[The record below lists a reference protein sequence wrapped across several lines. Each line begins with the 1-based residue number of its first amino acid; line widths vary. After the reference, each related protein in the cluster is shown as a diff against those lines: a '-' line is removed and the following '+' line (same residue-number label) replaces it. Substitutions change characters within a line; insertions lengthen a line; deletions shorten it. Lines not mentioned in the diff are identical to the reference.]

1 MLFPHFNH
9 GLIQIPFIVILSNL
23 LLFFSIPHTALC
35 QAPASPSEFD
45 AKQMMARLRSA
56 LEREDTILANQIGH
70 ELQALGKAALPAI
83 QDGLPTCNPAEA
95 KHFTR
100 ILGGID
106 GSESTQLLIQLA
118 CLFPDSSIVTPAINA
133 VGNRPIDFNL
143 TANQFERL
151 LTEVR
156 KGPAFTAGAAAQIL
170 TRSPRNEKIDIVRPI
185 LERFMAEIGQPTT
198 SEKFHGSYLSPQ
210 AYRLNLFLRT
220 FADMR
225 DQAIPEIK
233 DALQRATAHETK
245 KWLALALGMCGDKSV
260 AQDIRSLIENDPD
273 TSFRVVAVRAYARS
287 DGENAVPLLQTLL
300 TDNSQSEYDRMPDG
314 SPVYPIRI
322 AARSELARL
331 TNAPAR

>member
-1 MLFPHFNH
+1 MQNSRSFCILLAMLF
-9 GLIQIPFIVILSNL
+9 LI
-23 LLFFSIPHTALC
+23 FFSQRDALC
-35 QAPASPSEFD
+35 QAPSSPSESG
-45 AKQMMARLRSA
+45 AKQMVARLRTA
-56 LEREDTILANQIGH
+56 LEKDDTILANQIGH
-70 ELQALGKAALPAI
+70 EIQALGKAALPAI
-83 QDGLPTCNPAEA
+83 QDGLPTCSPAEA
-95 KHFTR
+95 KHFAR

-118 CLFPDSSIVTPAINA
+118 CQFPDSSIFASAIHA
-133 VGNRPIDFNL
+133 VGNRTIDFDL
-143 TANQFERL
+143 TANQSERL
-151 LTEVR
+151 LAEVR
-156 KGPAFTAGAAAQIL
+156 KGPAFTAAAAAQIL

-233 DALQRATAHETK
+233 DALKRATAHETK

-260 AQDIRSLIENDPD
+260 AQDIRFLIENDPD
-273 TSFRVVAVRAYARS
+273 TSFRAVAVRAYARS
-287 DGENAVPLLQTLL
+287 DGENAVPLLQALL
-300 TDNSQSEYDRMPDG
+300 TDNSQSEYDRMLDG

-331 TNAPAR
+331 NRKTPRQ